1 MAKKFNLA
9 ELMGET
15 VSKSNTG
22 EMRVEQIPLVEIE
35 ENENNSYS
43 QNDIDEL
50 AESIKVIGLQQPL
63 VVRRKAEGGYLLLAG
78 HRRRNALALLA
89 RDTAPC
95 IVLDAD
101 LDESL
106 QVLILHWTNT
116 MARGGGG
123 LTAEYT
129 GQAAKEIEAALKDL
143 QARGVVELPG
153 KLRTY
158 VAEVLKTS
166 ESQIARAKAID
177 NGLTEAWQGD
187 FKCHRI
193 NDSAAYELSQCD
205 PELQRKLHGAYQ
217 GKMYNLDA
225 KKIKAHKKAAEY
237 PFTQLTCPAESFSPH
252 PCTGMDKRAAW
263 VRDGK
268 CPGCCHSCDKADGC
282 EKVCGVV
289 KQRITSA
296 KDAETRKAEHQ
307 QREDAFM
314 KSPLAMARRYI
325 KLALAGV
332 GITSYEDLEGFPK
345 RWYMDWLW
353 HDPLGCPSPNLD
365 DLFRLADWAG
375 VDPFEMIAGHEL
387 SSVWHKYTEERPP
400 EDARV
405 LCKLCGCAGRYGEY
419 IYKGG
424 KWYFPDLD
432 DEAVRGKYPRQL
444 VDGGVSGIM
453 TEYIDREA
461 ANLALAEQG
470 FDWDKAKQAL
480 ASVPAADVALVKRAH
495 WIEQDGMQICSDC
508 GEEHTWD
515 DFRAAYCDC
524 CGAKMDGGE

>member
-1 MAKKFNLA
+1 MAKKFDLA
-9 ELMGET
+9 ALMGEA

-22 EMRVEQIPLVEIE
+22 EMRVEQIPLAEIE
-35 ENENNSYS
+35 ENENNSYA

-63 VVRRKAEGGYLLLAG
+63 VVRRKTEGGYLLLAG
-78 HRRRNALALLA
+78 HRRRNALALLD
-89 RDTAPC
+89 RKTAPC

-153 KLRTY
+153 KLRSY

-177 NGLTEAWQGD
+177 NGLTKAWQGD

-193 NDSAAYELSQCD
+193 SDSAAYELSQCD
-205 PELQRKLHGAYQ
+205 ADLQRELHGAY
-217 GKMYNLDA
+217 KDRYWNLDA
-225 KKIKAHKKAAEY
+225 KKIKAHRKAAEFDFA
-237 PFTQLTCPAESFSPH
+237 PLTCPEEPYPKQ
-252 PCTGMDKRAAW
+252 PCTGADKRAAA
-263 VRDGK
+263 VKRGE
-268 CPGCCHSCDKADGC
+268 CPGCCHEC
-282 EKVCGVV
+282 EKAESCNNVCGKV
-289 KQRITSA
+289 KQRLDRERSA
-296 KDAETRKAEHQ
+296 AEREEKHKQELAEFN
-307 QREDAFM
+307 A
-314 KSPLAMARRYI
+314 SPLAAARRNI
-325 KLALAGV
+325 RFALACKDIRNV
-332 GITSYEDLEGFPK
+332 DDLPNAQHQWGM
-345 RWYMDWLW
+345 RWLW
-353 HDPLGCPSPNLD
+353 SVDPLAYHTPDLS
-365 DLFRLADWAG
+365 DLFEVAQALEI
-375 VDPFEMIAGHEL
+375 DPFEMIAGQEP

-400 EDARV
+400 EGARV

-432 DEAVRGKYPRQL
+432 DEQCEANIL
-444 VDGGVSGIM
+444 VSAW
-453 TEYIDREA
+453 TEVFPE
-461 ANLALAEQG
+461 
-470 FDWDKAKQAL
+470 
-480 ASVPAADVALVKRAH
+480 
-495 WIEQDGMQICSDC
+495 
-508 GEEHTWD
+508 
-515 DFRAAYCDC
+515 
-524 CGAKMDGGE
+524 

>member
-1 MAKKFNLA
+1 MAKKFDLA
-9 ELMGET
+9 ALMGET

-22 EMRVEQIPLVEIE
+22 EMQVEQIPLAEIE
-35 ENENNSYS
+35 ENENNSYA

-63 VVRRKAEGGYLLLAG
+63 VVRRKTEGGYLLLAG
-78 HRRRNALALLA
+78 HRRRNALALLD
-89 RDTAPC
+89 RKTAPC

-101 LDESL
+101 LDPSI
-106 QVLILHWTNT
+106 QTLILHWTNT

-143 QARGVVELPG
+143 RARGVVELPG

-166 ESQIARAKAID
+166 EAQIARAKAID
-177 NGLTEAWQGD
+177 NGLTKAWRGD
-187 FKCHRI
+187 FKCRRI
-193 NDSAAYELSQCD
+193 NDSTAYELSQLD

-217 GKMYNLDA
+217 GKMYSLDA

-252 PCTGMDKRAAW
+252 PCTGVDKRAAW

-289 KQRITSA
+289 KQRLDGERSKTEREE
-296 KDAETRKAEHQ
+296 KHKQELAEFNA
-307 QREDAFM
+307 
-314 KSPLAMARRYI
+314 SPLAAARRNI
-325 KLALAGV
+325 RFALAGKD
-332 GITSYEDLEGFPK
+332 IRDFSDLEGFRARYSSTWIWGP
-345 RWYMDWLW
+345 
-353 HDPLGCPSPNLD
+353 DPLGTSVPGID
-365 DLFRLADWAG
+365 VLFELAEWVG
-375 VDPFEMIAGHEL
+375 VDPFEMICGRE
-387 SSVWHKYTEERPP
+387 SGSVWREYTEEKPP
-400 EDARV
+400 EGARV

-432 DEAVRGKYPRQL
+432 DEECEANILVGSWTAVFPK
-444 VDGGVSGIM
+444 
-453 TEYIDREA
+453 
-461 ANLALAEQG
+461 
-470 FDWDKAKQAL
+470 
-480 ASVPAADVALVKRAH
+480 
-495 WIEQDGMQICSDC
+495 
-508 GEEHTWD
+508 
-515 DFRAAYCDC
+515 
-524 CGAKMDGGE
+524 

>member
-1 MAKKFNLA
+1 MAKRFNLA
-9 ELMGET
+9 ELMGES
-15 VSKSNTG
+15 VSKLNTMQVQ
-22 EMRVEQIPLVEIE
+22 EIALADIE
-35 ENENNSYS
+35 ENAANTYT
-43 QNDIDEL
+43 QTGIDEL

-63 VVRRKAEGGYLLLAG
+63 VVRRKTEGGYLLLAG
-78 HRRRNALALLA
+78 HRRRNALALLNLK
-89 RDTAPC
+89 TAPC

-101 LDESL
+101 LDPSI
-106 QVLILHWTNT
+106 QTLILHWTNT
-116 MARGGGG
+116 MARGGAG

-153 KLRTY
+153 KLRSY

-177 NGLTEAWQGD
+177 NGLTKAWKGD

-289 KQRITSA
+289 KQRLERERSKTEREE
-296 KDAETRKAEHQ
+296 KHKQELAEFNT
-307 QREDAFM
+307 
-314 KSPLAMARRYI
+314 SPLAKARRNI
-325 KLALAGV
+325 RFALACKD
-332 GITSYEDLEGFPK
+332 IRDFSDLEGF
-345 RWYMDWLW
+345 RARYGSTWIWGS
-353 HDPLGCPSPNLD
+353 DPLRTSVPGIDVLF
-365 DLFRLADWAG
+365 DLAEWVG
-375 VDPFEMIAGHEL
+375 IDPFEMICGRE
-387 SSVWHKYTEERPP
+387 SGSVWHEFTEGKPP
-400 EDARV
+400 EGARV
-405 LCKLCGCAGRYGEY
+405 LCSLCGCANRYGEY
-419 IYKGG
+419 VYRGG
-424 KWYFPDLD
+424 KWFFPDLD
-432 DEAVRGKYPRQL
+432 DEECEANIL
-444 VDGGVSGIM
+444 VSAW
-453 TEYIDREA
+453 TEVFPE
-461 ANLALAEQG
+461 
-470 FDWDKAKQAL
+470 
-480 ASVPAADVALVKRAH
+480 
-495 WIEQDGMQICSDC
+495 
-508 GEEHTWD
+508 
-515 DFRAAYCDC
+515 
-524 CGAKMDGGE
+524 

>member
-9 ELMGET
+9 ELMGEA
-15 VSKSNTG
+15 VSKSDTG
-22 EMRVEQIPLVEIE
+22 EMRVQEIALAEIE
-35 ENENNSYS
+35 ENAANTYT
-43 QNDIDEL
+43 QTGIDEL
-50 AESIKVIGLQQPL
+50 AESIEVIGLQQPL
-63 VVRRKAEGGYLLLAG
+63 VVRRKTEGGYLLLAG
-78 HRRRNALALLA
+78 HRRRNALALLDRKA
-89 RDTAPC
+89 APC

-101 LDESL
+101 LDPSI
-106 QVLILHWTNT
+106 QTLILHWTNT

-129 GQAAKEIEAALKDL
+129 GRAAKEIEAALKDL
-143 QARGVVELPG
+143 QARGVVALPG
-153 KLRTY
+153 KLRSY

-177 NGLTEAWQGD
+177 NGLTKAWKGD

-205 PELQRKLHGAYQ
+205 AELQRKLHGAYQ

-296 KDAETRKAEHQ
+296 KDAETRKAERQ

-314 KSPLAMARRYI
+314 KSPLAMARRHI
-325 KLALAGV
+325 KLALRSAMS
-332 GITSYEDLEGFPK
+332 IAS
-345 RWYMDWLW
+345 
-353 HDPLGCPSPNLD
+353 
-365 DLFRLADWAG
+365 FRLRWT
-375 VDPFEMIAGHEL
+375 MRR
-387 SSVWHKYTEERPP
+387 W
-400 EDARV
+400 
-405 LCKLCGCAGRYGEY
+405 
-419 IYKGG
+419 
-424 KWYFPDLD
+424 
-432 DEAVRGKYPRQL
+432 
-444 VDGGVSGIM
+444 
-453 TEYIDREA
+453 
-461 ANLALAEQG
+461 
-470 FDWDKAKQAL
+470 
-480 ASVPAADVALVKRAH
+480 
-495 WIEQDGMQICSDC
+495 
-508 GEEHTWD
+508 
-515 DFRAAYCDC
+515 
-524 CGAKMDGGE
+524 

>member
-1 MAKKFNLA
+1 M
-9 ELMGET
+9 
-15 VSKSNTG
+15 
-22 EMRVEQIPLVEIE
+22 
-35 ENENNSYS
+35 
-43 QNDIDEL
+43 
-50 AESIKVIGLQQPL
+50 
-63 VVRRKAEGGYLLLAG
+63 
-78 HRRRNALALLA
+78 
-89 RDTAPC
+89 
-95 IVLDAD
+95 LDAD
-101 LDESL
+101 LDPSI
-106 QVLILHWTNT
+106 QTLILHWTNT

-123 LTAEYT
+123 LTAQYT
-129 GQAAKEIEAALKDL
+129 AAATKEIETALKDL

-153 KLRTY
+153 KLRQY

-177 NGLTEAWQGD
+177 NGLTDEWKEL
-187 FKCHRI
+187 FREHRI

-205 PELQRKLHGAYQ
+205 EDLQRELHGAYQ

-296 KDAETRKAEHQ
+296 KDAETRKAERQ

-353 HDPLGCPSPNLD
+353 HDPLGCPAPNLD

-375 VDPFEMIAGHEL
+375 VDPFEMIAGHEP

-400 EDARV
+400 EGARV

-432 DEAVRGKYPRQL
+432 DEECEANIL
-444 VDGGVSGIM
+444 VHSW
-453 TEYIDREA
+453 TEVIPE
-461 ANLALAEQG
+461 
-470 FDWDKAKQAL
+470 
-480 ASVPAADVALVKRAH
+480 
-495 WIEQDGMQICSDC
+495 
-508 GEEHTWD
+508 
-515 DFRAAYCDC
+515 
-524 CGAKMDGGE
+524 

>member
-9 ELMGET
+9 ELMGEA

-22 EMRVEQIPLVEIE
+22 EMQVEQIPLAEIE
-35 ENENNSYS
+35 ENENNSYA

-63 VVRRKAEGGYLLLAG
+63 VVRRKTEDGYLLLAG
-78 HRRRNALALLA
+78 HRRRNALALLDRKA
-89 RDTAPC
+89 APC

-101 LDESL
+101 LDPSI
-106 QVLILHWTNT
+106 QTLILHWTNT

-129 GQAAKEIEAALKDL
+129 GRAAKEIEAALKDL

-166 ESQIARAKAID
+166 EAQIARAKAID
-177 NGLTEAWQGD
+177 NGLTKAWKGY
-187 FKCHRI
+187 FKCHHI

-296 KDAETRKAEHQ
+296 KDAETRKAERQ

-325 KLALAGV
+325 KLALAGAGV
-332 GITSYEDLEGFPK
+332 TSADDLSDFRY
-345 RWYMDWLW
+345 RWSMHWLW
-353 HDPLGCPSPNLD
+353 DNPLDCSSPDLD
-365 DLFRLADWAG
+365 ELFELADWAG
-375 VDPFEMIAGHEL
+375 VDPFQMLSGLPASVIWHE
-387 SSVWHKYTEERPP
+387 YPAEQPP
-400 EDARV
+400 EAV
-405 LCKLCGCAGRYGEY
+405 PLLCRKDNGSYGEY
-419 IYKGG
+419 
-424 KWYFPDLD
+424 
-432 DEAVRGKYPRQL
+432 VRWE
-444 VDGGVSGIM
+444 DGW
-453 TEYIDREA
+453 RF
-461 ANLALAEQG
+461 AEDQ
-470 FDWDKAKQAL
+470 DCP
-480 ASVPAADVALVKRAH
+480 ASVTVTH
-495 WIEQDGMQICSDC
+495 WTEVMPDGN
-508 GEEHTWD
+508 
-515 DFRAAYCDC
+515 
-524 CGAKMDGGE
+524 

>member
-9 ELMGET
+9 ELMGEA

-22 EMRVEQIPLVEIE
+22 EMRVDQIPMAEIE
-35 ENENNSYS
+35 ENENNSYA

-78 HRRRNALALLA
+78 HRRRNALALLD
-89 RDTAPC
+89 RKTAPC

-101 LDESL
+101 LDPSL

-116 MARGGGG
+116 MARGGAG

-143 QARGVVELPG
+143 QARGVIELPG
-153 KLRTY
+153 KLRSY

-166 ESQIARAKAID
+166 EAQIARAKAID
-177 NGLTEAWQGD
+177 NGLTKAWQGD

-193 NDSAAYELSQCD
+193 NDSAAYELSQLD

-289 KQRITSA
+289 KQRLERERSKTEREE
-296 KDAETRKAEHQ
+296 KHKQELAEFNA
-307 QREDAFM
+307 
-314 KSPLAMARRYI
+314 SPLAKARRNI
-325 KLALAGV
+325 RFALAGKD
-332 GITSYEDLEGFPK
+332 IRDFSDLEGFRARYSSTWIWGP
-345 RWYMDWLW
+345 
-353 HDPLGCPSPNLD
+353 DPLGTSVPGID
-365 DLFRLADWAG
+365 VLFELAEWVG
-375 VDPFEMIAGHEL
+375 VDPFEMICGRE
-387 SSVWHKYTEERPP
+387 SGSVWREYTEEKPP
-400 EDARV
+400 EGARV

-419 IYKGG
+419 IYKGD

-432 DEAVRGKYPRQL
+432 DEQCEANIL
-444 VDGGVSGIM
+444 VSAW
-453 TEYIDREA
+453 TEVIPD
-461 ANLALAEQG
+461 
-470 FDWDKAKQAL
+470 
-480 ASVPAADVALVKRAH
+480 
-495 WIEQDGMQICSDC
+495 
-508 GEEHTWD
+508 
-515 DFRAAYCDC
+515 
-524 CGAKMDGGE
+524 

>member
-1 MAKKFNLA
+1 MAKKFDLA
-9 ELMGET
+9 ALMGET
-15 VSKSNTG
+15 VSKLNTMQVQ
-22 EMRVEQIPLVEIE
+22 EIALADIE
-35 ENENNSYS
+35 ENAANTYT
-43 QNDIDEL
+43 QTGIDEL
-50 AESIKVIGLQQPL
+50 AESIEVIGLQQPL
-63 VVRRKAEGGYLLLAG
+63 VVRRKTEGGYLLLAG
-78 HRRRNALALLA
+78 HRRRNALALLD
-89 RDTAPC
+89 RKTAPC

-101 LDESL
+101 LDPSL
-106 QVLILHWTNT
+106 QTLILHWTNT

-129 GQAAKEIEAALKDL
+129 AAAAKEIEAALKDL

-153 KLRTY
+153 KLRSY

-177 NGLTEAWQGD
+177 NGLTKAWKGD

-217 GKMYNLDA
+217 DKMYNLDA

-296 KDAETRKAEHQ
+296 KDAETRKAERQ

-332 GITSYEDLEGFPK
+332 GVTSADDLSDFRY
-345 RWYMDWLW
+345 RWSMHWLW
-353 HDPLGCPSPNLD
+353 DNPLDCSSPDLD
-365 DLFRLADWAG
+365 ELFELADWAG
-375 VDPFEMIAGHEL
+375 VDPFQMLSGLPAPVIWHE
-387 SSVWHKYTEERPP
+387 YPAEQPP
-400 EDARV
+400 EAV
-405 LCKLCGCAGRYGEY
+405 PLLCRKDNGSYGEY
-419 IYKGG
+419 
-424 KWYFPDLD
+424 
-432 DEAVRGKYPRQL
+432 VRWE
-444 VDGGVSGIM
+444 DGW
-453 TEYIDREA
+453 RF
-461 ANLALAEQG
+461 AEDQ
-470 FDWDKAKQAL
+470 DCP
-480 ASVPAADVALVKRAH
+480 ASVTVTH
-495 WIEQDGMQICSDC
+495 WTEVIPS
-508 GEEHTWD
+508 
-515 DFRAAYCDC
+515 
-524 CGAKMDGGE
+524 